1 MKKLAAYIFKFG
13 HDNSKNLQN
22 FNMDEFF
29 GQNWFDISF
38 WFMQG
43 MLFSFSSI
51 SHDLETAKL
60 LSKCPFNNAKNYVPI
75 NPLTAEWAL
84 RAPIDF
90 TLSNARRFYSS
101 MGNPL
106 DGKGLKVFVG
116 QCLRKWAKLEG
127 KLKEVTDHNK
137 KSGNSKR
144 SWKYYEEM
152 EECIGGNSSVN
163 PQYTLE
169 SSSTP
174 GPSDNISSSSDD
186 EIQGTTP

>member
-43 MLFSFSSI
+43 MLFGFSSI

-106 DGKGLKVFVG
+106 DGKGLKEIRCFLCFRLPVNFG
-116 QCLRKWAKLEG
+116 FIGYLII
-127 KLKEVTDHNK
+127 DHY
-137 KSGNSKR
+137 
-144 SWKYYEEM
+144 W
-152 EECIGGNSSVN
+152 IVWSVSVRD
-163 PQYTLE
+163 PVRL
-169 SSSTP
+169 
-174 GPSDNISSSSDD
+174 I
-186 EIQGTTP
+186 

>member
-1 MKKLAAYIFKFG
+1 MFEKIPSLFKAR
-13 HDNSKNLQN
+13 S
-22 FNMDEFF
+22 
-29 GQNWFDISF
+29 
-38 WFMQG
+38 
-43 MLFSFSSI
+43 
-51 SHDLETAKL
+51 
-60 LSKCPFNNAKNYVPI
+60 
-75 NPLTAEWAL
+75 
-84 RAPIDF
+84 DF
-90 TLSNARRFYSS
+90 
-101 MGNPL
+101 
-106 DGKGLKVFVG
+106 KVSVD

-174 GPSDNISSSSDD
+174 GPSDD
-186 EIQGTTP
+186 EIQGNTPKKKAPSSKRPSKTRKSRSSAAEMLDFIKYYQQQREEAENKKVRILQEMIEDKKTAKK